1 MDGWWVGL
9 GVGGLVGWLAGL
21 LVVARLVCWCVARLV
36 GRLIVRL
43 VVGCRVGWWFAW
55 LFGWMVVCLDGR
67 LLFVDF
73 RHNLDRPLFVGW
85 RRNPDHVESRYTPVL
100 HLLVE

>member
-1 MDGWWVGL
+1 M
-9 GVGGLVGWLAGL
+9 VGWLAGL

-55 LFGWMVVCLDGR
+55 LFGWLVVCLDGR
-67 LLFVDF
+67 LLFVDVW
-73 RHNLDRPLFVGW
+73 HTLDRPLFVDW
-85 RRNPDHVESRYTPVL
+85 RRNPGHVESRYNPVL